1 MSLRTKIKQLL
12 IPRKNA
18 AVDQGVPVPVMGDNY
33 AIDQRTIEIWAMQVL
48 DYLNNNGILEITSTG
63 GSVTITDPFGP
74 VTNLEATGGGGGGYL
89 SLTGPG
95 QFATPGNL
103 VQAGGFEI
111 DTLGNGFP
119 INLNDN
125 AGNGVAVTSAAAN
138 IVLHATSTGTIIA
151 EAGIAAG
158 DLTTMSVQ
166 STGFQVETA
175 SAAPVAP
182 LLEVHATTAGLFTT
196 ANNLTATMST
206 SAGSTFQV
214 ANGANLLMQF
224 NTGGSVGQVGFFGVS
239 PVPQASHPSTL
250 ADVITILTDLGL
262 CA

>member
-119 INLNDN
+119 IDLNDN
-125 AGNGVAVTSAAAN
+125 AGNGITG
-138 IVLHATSTGTIIA
+138 TSTGGNVHFTA
-151 EAGIAAG
+151 TGVGTVLLTAGPSG
-158 DLTTMSVQ
+158 GTSTVLSVEN
-166 STGFQVETA
+166 TGFQVQTIGGP
-175 SAAPVAP
+175 SNP
-182 LLEVHATTAGLFTT
+182 LLEVHNTSAGLFTT
-196 ANNLTATMST
+196 AGDIAATVTT

-214 ANGANLLMQF
+214 TNSGHLLFQA
-224 NTGGSVGQVGFFGVS
+224 NTGGTVGQIGFFAAS
-239 PVPQASHPSTL
+239 PVPQASHPTTL
-250 ADVITILTDLGL
+250 GDVITILTDLGL